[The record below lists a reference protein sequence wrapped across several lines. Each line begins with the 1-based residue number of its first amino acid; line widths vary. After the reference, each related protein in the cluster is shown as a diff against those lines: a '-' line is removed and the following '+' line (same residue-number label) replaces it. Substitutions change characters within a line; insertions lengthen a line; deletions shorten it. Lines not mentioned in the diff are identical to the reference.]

1 MTNKKLIWMEEN
13 NMWPRQRK
21 PSERRTKWRKHIKH
35 ERERQKYDVKKRW
48 SRRMTGGQEEEEGGL
63 HLLTVASPEALR
75 RLRSEVEVMDLKE
88 VFSLGS
94 GSALPL
100 FLS

>member
-1 MTNKKLIWMEEN
+1 MEDE
-13 NMWPRQRK
+13 RK
-21 PSERRTKWRKHIKH
+21 
-35 ERERQKYDVKKRW
+35 
-48 SRRMTGGQEEEEGGL
+48 TGGGGGGGGGL

-88 VFSLGS
+88 VLDS
-94 GSALPL
+94 GSALL

>member
-1 MTNKKLIWMEEN
+1 MKVS
-13 NMWPRQRK
+13 R
-21 PSERRTKWRKHIKH
+21 WRMK
-35 ERERQKYDVKKRW
+35 
-48 SRRMTGGQEEEEGGL
+48 EEEDRRRRRVGGL

-88 VFSLGS
+88 VLGS

>member
-1 MTNKKLIWMEEN
+1 MRVGQRMEE
-13 NMWPRQRK
+13 
-21 PSERRTKWRKHIKH
+21 EDRR
-35 ERERQKYDVKKRW
+35 
-48 SRRMTGGQEEEEGGL
+48 RRRVGGL
-63 HLLTVASPEALR
+63 HLLTVVSPEALR

>member
-1 MTNKKLIWMEEN
+1 MEDE
-13 NMWPRQRK
+13 RK
-21 PSERRTKWRKHIKH
+21 
-35 ERERQKYDVKKRW
+35 
-48 SRRMTGGQEEEEGGL
+48 TGGGGGGGL

-88 VFSLGS
+88 VLDS
-94 GSALPL
+94 GSALL